1 MERGFDEL
9 RTYVDNLDTYL
20 EKLGKIPL
28 SSDKA
33 TQEMFRS
40 VKLVNNYLKDTVD
53 SLEDKFKEQEAKIN
67 DLAQDNQRY
76 SQRSVAMVND
86 IRGMAQ
92 KIEELEGVK
101 EQVDKLTNILLKSL
115 KDLPVKG
122 ADRVDEPEEVEK
134 PFRSEF
140 YIQDYKSQGE
150 DFTLPDTFEGR
161 VTLNGLEMT
170 EKGGDISIML
180 SPGFQV
186 YRVFG
191 PLHEGDKIVFAGKVT
206 EKEE

>member
-1 MERGFDEL
+1 MERTFEEL
-9 RTYVDNLDTYL
+9 REYTDKLDTYL
-20 EKLGKIPL
+20 NKMGKVPL
-28 SSDKA
+28 SPAAA
-33 TQEMFRS
+33 TTEMFRAI
-40 VKLVNNYLKDTVD
+40 KLTNEYLKDTID
-53 SLEDKFKEQEAKIN
+53 SLEAKFDAQEQKIK
-67 DLAQDNQRY
+67 DLAEDNQRY
-76 SQRSVAMVND
+76 SQRSVAMVSD
-86 IRGMAQ
+86 IRGMAA
-92 KIEELEGVK
+92 KIDELEEVK
-101 EQVDKLTNILLKSL
+101 GQVDKLTNILLKSL

-191 PLHEGDKIVFAGKVT
+191 PLHEGDKIVFSGKVT
-206 EKEE
+206 ERE